1 MDLQC
6 AERDLRIGEFLLAQL
21 DRFAEAFFG
30 FRGILEGEIGQTGLV
45 MRFVKSGGFGDGGL
59 EIDQGRLRILFDVKF
74 FPAGG
79 EQVAGVLRDGQ
90 VARGDG

>member
-59 EIDQGRLRILFDVKF
+59 EIEQGRLRILFDVKF

-79 EQVAGVLRDGQ
+79 EQVARVLRDGQ